1 MLERLYTALHLQDL
15 TLWAVLDILIL
26 ALLIYQLLL
35 LIRGTRSV
43 NILLAMAVLV
53 LLYVLTGP
61 GLIELSAV
69 NGVLGRVLLYIPL
82 AVLVLFQAQIRQA
95 LANLGKNP
103 LSAFLP
109 KRVENRMI
117 DEVTLAT
124 AALSSKRVGALIVIA
139 REMGLRTFRETGIA
153 LDALISYDLLMN
165 IFIRRSALH
174 DGAVI
179 IEDGRIKAAA
189 CFLPLT
195 TRPSLS
201 RRYGTR
207 HRAAI
212 GISEECDGIAVI
224 VSEETGEISVAI
236 GGGLTACWSTGR
248 SRSWRSRWPLRSG
261 SSSPARR
268 ASCKT
273 SRLRS
278 TCRSP
283 TTWRCSNHL
292 APRSRCGCAAP
303 RA

>member
-1 MLERLYTALHLQDL
+1 MLERLYTALHLQNL

-53 LLYVLTGP
+53 LLWVLTGP

-69 NGVLGRVLLYIPL
+69 NNVLGRILLNIPL
-82 AVLVLFQAQIRQA
+82 LVVILFQAQIRQA

-117 DEVTLAT
+117 DEVTLAA

-139 REMGLRTFRETGIA
+139 REMGLRTFRETGIS
-153 LDALISYDLLMN
+153 LDARISYDLLMN

-212 GISEECDGIAVI
+212 GISEESDAIAVI

-236 GGGLTACWSTGR
+236 GGVMFEGQNAQSLRQLLTEELAAQLAEKKPSP
-248 SRSWRSRWPLRSG
+248 PLV
-261 SSSPARR
+261 ANE
-268 ASCKT
+268 ASDV
-273 SRLRS
+273 
-278 TCRSP
+278 
-283 TTWRCSNHL
+283 
-292 APRSRCGCAAP
+292 
-303 RA
+303 

>member
-26 ALLIYQLLL
+26 SLLIYQLLL

-53 LLYVLTGP
+53 LLYVLTGR

-69 NGVLGRVLLYIPL
+69 HSVLGNLLLYIPL

-103 LSAFLP
+103 LSAFLTR
-109 KRVENRMI
+109 RVESRLI
-117 DEVTLAT
+117 DEVTLAA

-139 REMGLRTFRETGIA
+139 REMGLRTFCETGIA
-153 LDALISYDLLMN
+153 IDALVSYDLLMN

-179 IEDGRIKAAA
+179 IEGGRIKAAS

-201 RRYGTR
+201 RRFGTR

-212 GISEECDGIAVI
+212 GISEECDGVAVV

-236 GGGLTACWSTGR
+236 GGEILEGQTAQS
-248 SRSWRSRWPLRSG
+248 LRDLLNEELAAQLVERKPAPALVARESG
-261 SSSPARR
+261 DA
-268 ASCKT
+268 
-273 SRLRS
+273 
-278 TCRSP
+278 
-283 TTWRCSNHL
+283 
-292 APRSRCGCAAP
+292 
-303 RA
+303 

>member
-1 MLERLYTALHLQDL
+1 MTMLERLYTALHLQDL

-236 GGGLTACWSTGR
+236 GGEIHEGQNAQS
-248 SRSWRSRWPLRSG
+248 LRDLLNLEL
-261 SSSPARR
+261 A
-268 ASCKT
+268 AQLAEKK
-273 SRLRS
+273 
-278 TCRSP
+278 P
-283 TTWRCSNHL
+283 TPSLVTRE
-292 APRSRCGCAAP
+292 AGDA
-303 RA
+303 

>member
-15 TLWAVLDILIL
+15 NLWAVLDILIL

-53 LLYVLTGP
+53 LLWVLTGP

-69 NGVLGRVLLYIPL
+69 NNVLGRILLNIPL
-82 AVLVLFQAQIRQA
+82 LVVILFQAQIRQA

-117 DEVTLAT
+117 DEVTLAA

-139 REMGLRTFRETGIA
+139 REMGLRTFRETGIS
-153 LDALISYDLLMN
+153 LDARISYDLLMN

-212 GISEECDGIAVI
+212 GISEESDSIAII

-236 GGGLTACWSTGR
+236 GGVMLEGQNARSLRQLLTEELAAQLAEKK
-248 SRSWRSRWPLRSG
+248 P
-261 SSSPARR
+261 SPSLV
-268 ASCKT
+268 ASE
-273 SRLRS
+273 
-278 TCRSP
+278 
-283 TTWRCSNHL
+283 
-292 APRSRCGCAAP
+292 AGDA
-303 RA
+303 

>member
-236 GGGLTACWSTGR
+236 GGEIHEGQNAQS
-248 SRSWRSRWPLRSG
+248 LRDLLNLEL
-261 SSSPARR
+261 A
-268 ASCKT
+268 AQLAEKK
-273 SRLRS
+273 
-278 TCRSP
+278 P
-283 TTWRCSNHL
+283 TPSLVTRE
-292 APRSRCGCAAP
+292 AGDA
-303 RA
+303 